1 MNVDGLHGDS
11 FPRVLRFVFIDIRIG
26 GIDDHCSD
34 GSCLRFSSQ
43 NLLTF
48 FFLASSF
55 LVPTYSVRYVQI
67 QLHIITLPSLGLT
80 VGTVLFVMTPL
91 PYSKRQVHSQNS
103 QKVHLTVLL
112 TVLSVY

>member
-80 VGTVLFVMTPL
+80 VGTVFFVMTPL
-91 PYSKRQVHSQNS
+91 PYSKRHVHS

-112 TVLSVY
+112 TVFSVY